1 MLRSIISFC
10 LILNFITATCQTNS
24 IRITKTGKGDP
35 VLFLPGFTCPGSVW
49 NETIKNIETK
59 NETHIIISYAGFNG
73 IAPIPMPWYQSIKKE
88 LIDYIK
94 KEDLRKIK
102 IIGHSMGGN
111 LATDIAAEMPER
123 FEKLVIVDAI
133 PCMRELMMPGVPA
146 SQIQYEN
153 PFNKN
158 MLAWTPEQTRKNA
171 ALMAGSM
178 TNNKA
183 MTDSLVQ
190 WSLIADRETYVY
202 GYTDLLKLDLR
213 ENLGKISAKVLILG
227 ADFPSK
233 SQVIATYDKQYA
245 NLSNKTVDIATNSK
259 HFIMFDQPEWFYK
272 KVNAFFA
279 E

>member
-1 MLRSIISFC
+1 MLRSILSFC
-10 LILNFITATCQTNS
+10 LILQFFAASSQSTS
-24 IRITKTGKGDP
+24 IRVSRTGKGDP

-49 NETIKNIETK
+49 NETIKNMEGK
-59 NETHIIISYAGFNG
+59 NEAYIISYAGFNG

-94 KEDLRKIK
+94 KEDLKKIK
-102 IIGHSMGGN
+102 VIGHSMGGN

-123 FEKLVIVDAI
+123 FQKVIIVDAI

-153 PFNKN
+153 PFNKS

-178 TNNKA
+178 TNSKEL
-183 MTDSLVQ
+183 TDSLVQ

-213 ENLGKISAKVLILG
+213 ETLGKISAKVLILG

-233 SQVIATYDKQYA
+233 DQVMATYDKQYA
-245 NLSNKTVDIATNSK
+245 NLANKTVEIATNSK
-259 HFIMFDQPEWFYK
+259 HFVMFDQSDWFYK

>member
-1 MLRSIISFC
+1 MLRSILSFC
-10 LILNFITATCQTNS
+10 LILQFFAANSQSTS
-24 IRITKTGKGDP
+24 IRVSRTGKGDP

-49 NETIKNIETK
+49 NETIKNMEGK
-59 NETHIIISYAGFNG
+59 NEAYIISYAGFNG

-94 KEDLRKIK
+94 KEDLKKIK
-102 IIGHSMGGN
+102 VIGHSMGGN
-111 LATDIAAEMPER
+111 LATDLAAEMPER
-123 FEKLVIVDAI
+123 FQKVIIVDAI
-133 PCMRELMMPGVPA
+133 PCMRELMMPGVNA
-146 SQIQYEN
+146 SQIQYES
-153 PFNKN
+153 PFNKS

-178 TNNKA
+178 TNNKEL
-183 MTDSLVQ
+183 TDSLVQ

-213 ENLGKISAKVLILG
+213 ETLGKISAKVLILG

-233 SQVIATYDKQYA
+233 DQVIATYDKQYA
-245 NLSNKTVDIATNSK
+245 NLANKTVEIATNSK
-259 HFIMFDQPEWFYK
+259 HFVMFDQSDWFYK

>member
-1 MLRSIISFC
+1 MLRSILSFC
-10 LILNFITATCQTNS
+10 LILQFFAASSQSTS
-24 IRITKTGKGDP
+24 IRVSRAGKGDP

-49 NETIKNIETK
+49 NETIKNMEGK
-59 NETHIIISYAGFNG
+59 NEAYIISYAGFNG

-94 KEDLRKIK
+94 KEDLKKIK
-102 IIGHSMGGN
+102 VIGHSMGGN
-111 LATDIAAEMPER
+111 LATDLAAEMPER
-123 FEKLVIVDAI
+123 FQKVIIVDAI

-153 PFNKN
+153 PFNKS

-171 ALMAGSM
+171 ALLAGSM
-178 TNNKA
+178 TNNKEL
-183 MTDSLVQ
+183 TDSLVQ

-213 ENLGKISAKVLILG
+213 ETLGKISAKVLILG

-233 SQVIATYDKQYA
+233 DQVIATYDKQYA
-245 NLSNKTVDIATNSK
+245 NLANKTVEIATNSK
-259 HFIMFDQPEWFYK
+259 HFVMFDQSDWFYR